1 VKLISWNIQSC
12 RGMDGRVDPARIAG
26 VAQALADP
34 DLCCFQEVEGESQ
47 AEALAR
53 AFPGY
58 DAFAAW
64 AVDAPAANG
73 GRLRFGNLILSRLPV
88 GRVMRHSLP
97 WPAQADSPSMPR
109 VALEAT
115 VRAPWGWVRVT
126 TTHLEFYGAAQRA
139 AQAARLAE
147 LDDEARAHAAA
158 RPSDRYREGPFA
170 PQPRAAEGIVTGD
183 FNMKP
188 GDAAFAPLRRAHVD
202 AWDAANPG
210 QPHPPSFFVHDRA
223 AGIEPYC
230 CDVVL
235 VTRELA
241 PRIESARVDGET
253 QASDHQPVIVSLR
266 D

>member
-1 VKLISWNIQSC
+1 
-12 RGMDGRVDPARIAG
+12 MDGQVDPARIAA
-26 VAQALADP
+26 VARALADP
-34 DLCCFQEVEGESQ
+34 DVCCFQEVEGETQ

-58 DAFAAW
+58 GAHAGW
-64 AVDAPAANG
+64 AVDAPAADG

-109 VALEAT
+109 VALEAA

-126 TTHLEFYGAAQRA
+126 TTHLEAYGASQRE

-147 LDDEARAHAAA
+147 LDEEARAHAVAT
-158 RPSDRYREGPFA
+158 PSDLYRDGPFA
-170 PQPRAAEGIVTGD
+170 PLPRPAEGIVTGD

-188 GDAAFAPLRRAHVD
+188 GDPAVAPLRRAHVD
-202 AWDAANPG
+202 AWETANPG
-210 QPHPPSFFVHDRA
+210 EAHPPSFFVHDRVS
-223 AGIEPYC
+223 GIAPFC
-230 CDVVL
+230 CDL
-235 VTRELA
+235 VFVARELA
-241 PRIESARVDGET
+241 PRIDSVRVDGET
-253 QASDHQPVIVSLR
+253 QASDHQPVVIRFR